1 MPYIW
6 RCLIERGQAQDIEK
20 AVLAEE
26 RLARME
32 KQNASFFI
40 P

>member
-6 RCLIERGQAQDIEK
+6 RCLMERGQAYGIEK
-20 AVLAEE
+20 AVLTKE
-26 RLARME
+26 RLVRME